1 MSGNEA
7 MGLGPPGLAGHTA
20 LAGLSLTD
28 TLWGLFTL
36 SLLSVLKGNY
46 ALSHWVSQALSE
58 PNSNHQSLKARQHQ
72 KCGRRPFLSPP
83 GSGGRKPGDQFQPV
97 PAHIDFD
104 KMVTPL

>member
-7 MGLGPPGLAGHTA
+7 MGLGPPGLVGHTA
-20 LAGLSLTD
+20 PAGLSLTD

-36 SLLSVLKGNY
+36 SPLSVLKGNY
-46 ALSHWVSQALSE
+46 ALSHWVSQAPSE
-58 PNSNHQSLKARQHQ
+58 PNSKHQSLKAQHHQ
-72 KCGRRPFLSPP
+72 KYERSPFSSPP